1 MIEDIELHSQKED
14 YMENVGANVIA
25 IADDVAPCAAA
36 DNPRDVIH
44 RMQLLLNI
52 VEDHGIQ
59 NHIQF
64 GTDKCKLLIS
74 ARPGKIKAVEA
85 LLKEEP
91 GILTFFDRPVNLVDD
106 FYVHIGVPQSPRNQS
121 RNAVDY
127 CIKKGENMTYKLQ
140 ASTLNSLCGVSPLSN
155 RKMFLSYHQP
165 SFLYGLDT
173 MHVNT
178 TDISKLETKYRHTL
192 KHMLSLPDCVSS
204 PLVYL
209 TMGILPATAQRDLEI
224 LGLLGQLGMC
234 DQGDQN
240 VRASIEHNLAFF
252 DDKFA
257 GWSAVVRKTAL
268 EYGLPD
274 PLQYL
279 QHPWRPDRWRSHC
292 RTVITEHWDHKLR
305 AEAEPRSSSDYADLS
320 SLSTTTPMRIWQQAG
335 LSSQAVKHA
344 TIASWMYCGTYF
356 TRELLHKM
364 HKSKSPSCACNPAI
378 SENIPHVLL
387 YCELYDSIRQECIP
401 KFIGMN
407 NQILQISDDEKL
419 LVISILDPLSSKL
432 PETITS
438 NWTSVTGVYQLARN
452 FCHRIHL
459 KREKIYMDLADKT

>member
-1 MIEDIELHSQKED
+1 
-14 YMENVGANVIA
+14 
-25 IADDVAPCAAA
+25 
-36 DNPRDVIH
+36 
-44 RMQLLLNI
+44 MQLLLNI

-85 LLKEEP
+85 FLKEEP

-209 TMGILPATAQRDLEI
+209 P
-224 LGLLGQLGMC
+224 LL
-234 DQGDQN
+234 
-240 VRASIEHNLAFF
+240 
-252 DDKFA
+252 
-257 GWSAVVRKTAL
+257 
-268 EYGLPD
+268 
-274 PLQYL
+274 
-279 QHPWRPDRWRSHC
+279 
-292 RTVITEHWDHKLR
+292 
-305 AEAEPRSSSDYADLS
+305 
-320 SLSTTTPMRIWQQAG
+320 
-335 LSSQAVKHA
+335 
-344 TIASWMYCGTYF
+344 
-356 TRELLHKM
+356 
-364 HKSKSPSCACNPAI
+364 
-378 SENIPHVLL
+378 
-387 YCELYDSIRQECIP
+387 
-401 KFIGMN
+401 
-407 NQILQISDDEKL
+407 
-419 LVISILDPLSSKL
+419 
-432 PETITS
+432 
-438 NWTSVTGVYQLARN
+438 SVA
-452 FCHRIHL
+452 
-459 KREKIYMDLADKT
+459 